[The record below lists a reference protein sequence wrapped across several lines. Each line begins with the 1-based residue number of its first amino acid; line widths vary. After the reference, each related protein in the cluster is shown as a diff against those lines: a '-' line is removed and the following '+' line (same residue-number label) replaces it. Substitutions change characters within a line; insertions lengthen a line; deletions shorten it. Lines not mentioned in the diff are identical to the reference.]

1 MNAPVKAEN
10 QIAESKPRSVKAY
23 VSDVKI
29 RQKFEEILGKKA
41 QGFLASVMQ
50 VANQPHLVEA
60 VPATVINAAMMAATL
75 DLPINNNLGFAYIV
89 PYSTDAK
96 DEYGKKIPLLDK
108 DGNQVKK
115 HYKGKEYPQCLKV
128 VEAQFQLGYKGFI
141 QLAQRSGQFA
151 RIAATPVYEGQ
162 LINANPLL
170 GYEFDWGVTSKGEPI
185 GYVAFFKLLNGFTA
199 ELYMTASEVK
209 AHAGRY
215 SQSYKSG
222 YGVWKDNFEAMAL
235 KTVTKLLLSKQAPL
249 SIEMQTAQL
258 ADQAIV
264 RDVETNDFD
273 YIDHNE
279 SVGSIE
285 APETTLDQQ
294 EFQQLITSIQS
305 GDLDKAFVL
314 SGEAGYVLSE
324 TQKAE
329 LAGV

>member
-1 MNAPVKAEN
+1 MNAPVKTEN
-10 QIAESKPRSVKAY
+10 QIAEHDPKSIKAY
-23 VSDVKI
+23 VSDAKI
-29 RQKFEEILGKKA
+29 RQKFEEVLGKKT

-50 VANQPHLVEA
+50 VANQPQLKGA

-89 PYSTDAK
+89 PYKRKFKDAQ
-96 DEYGKKIPLLDK
+96 GKWSESL
-108 DGNQVKK
+108 
-115 HYKGKEYPQCLKV
+115 
-128 VEAQFQLGYKGFI
+128 EAQFQMGYKGFI

-162 LINANPLL
+162 LISANPLL
-170 GYEFDWGVTSKGEPI
+170 GYEFDWTIPNQGEAI

-199 ELYMTASEVK
+199 ELYMSTADVK
-209 AHAGRY
+209 KHAGKY
-215 SQSYKSG
+215 SQSFK
-222 YGVWKDNFEAMAL
+222 YGSSVWKDNFESMAL

-279 SVGSIE
+279 SVGAIE
-285 APETTLDQQ
+285 TKMTVPDA
-294 EFQQLITSIQS
+294 EFPVLLEQIK
-305 GDLDKAFVL
+305 GGAF
-314 SGEAGYVLSE
+314 EKDYVLSE
-324 TQKAE
+324 YALTDAQRQAVE
-329 LAGV
+329 VLP

>member
-1 MNAPVKAEN
+1 MNAPVKTEN
-10 QIAESKPRSVKAY
+10 QIAEHDPKSIKAY

-29 RQKFEEILGKKA
+29 RQKFEEVLGKKT

-50 VANQPHLVEA
+50 VANQPQLKGA

-89 PYSTDAK
+89 PYKRKFKDAQ
-96 DEYGKKIPLLDK
+96 GKWSESL
-108 DGNQVKK
+108 
-115 HYKGKEYPQCLKV
+115 
-128 VEAQFQLGYKGFI
+128 EAQFQMGYKGFI

-151 RIAATPVYEGQ
+151 RIAATPVFEGQ
-162 LINANPLL
+162 LISANPLL
-170 GYEFDWGVTSKGEPI
+170 GYEFDWTIPNQGEAI

-199 ELYMTASEVK
+199 ELYMSTADVK
-209 AHAGRY
+209 KHAGKY
-215 SQSYKSG
+215 SQSFKYGS
-222 YGVWKDNFEAMAL
+222 GVWKDNFESMAL

-279 SVGSIE
+279 SVGAIE
-285 APETTLDQQ
+285 TKMTVPDA
-294 EFQQLITSIQS
+294 EFPVLLEQIK
-305 GDLDKAFVL
+305 GGAF
-314 SGEAGYVLSE
+314 EKDYVLSE
-324 TQKAE
+324 YALTDAQRQAVE
-329 LAGV
+329 VLP

>member
-10 QIAESKPRSVKAY
+10 QVAEHDPKSIKAY
-23 VSDVKI
+23 VSDAKI
-29 RQKFEEILGKKA
+29 RQKFEEVLGKKT

-50 VANQPHLVEA
+50 VANQPQLKGA

-89 PYSTDAK
+89 PYKRKFKDAQ
-96 DEYGKKIPLLDK
+96 GKWSESL
-108 DGNQVKK
+108 
-115 HYKGKEYPQCLKV
+115 
-128 VEAQFQLGYKGFI
+128 EAQFQMGYKGFI

-151 RIAATPVYEGQ
+151 RIAATPVFEGQ
-162 LINANPLL
+162 LISANPLL
-170 GYEFDWGVTSKGEPI
+170 GYEFDWTIPNQGEAI

-199 ELYMTASEVK
+199 ELYMSTADIK
-209 AHAGRY
+209 KHAGKY
-215 SQSYKSG
+215 SQSFKYGS
-222 YGVWKDNFEAMAL
+222 GVWKDNFESMAL

-279 SVGSIE
+279 SVGAIE
-285 APETTLDQQ
+285 TKMTVPDA
-294 EFQQLITSIQS
+294 EFPVLLEQIK
-305 GDLDKAFVL
+305 GGAF
-314 SGEAGYVLSE
+314 EKDYVLSE
-324 TQKAE
+324 YALTDAQRQAVE
-329 LAGV
+329 VLP

>member
-10 QIAESKPRSVKAY
+10 QIAEHDPKSIKAY
-23 VSDVKI
+23 VSDAKI
-29 RQKFEEILGKKA
+29 RQKFEEVLGKKT

-50 VANQPHLVEA
+50 VANQPQLKGA

-89 PYSTDAK
+89 PYKRKFKDAQ
-96 DEYGKKIPLLDK
+96 GKWSESL
-108 DGNQVKK
+108 
-115 HYKGKEYPQCLKV
+115 
-128 VEAQFQLGYKGFI
+128 EAQFQMGYKGFI

-151 RIAATPVYEGQ
+151 RIAATPVFEGQ
-162 LINANPLL
+162 LISANPLL
-170 GYEFDWGVTSKGEPI
+170 GYEFDWTIPNQGEAI

-199 ELYMTASEVK
+199 ELYMSTADIK
-209 AHAGRY
+209 KHAGKY
-215 SQSYKSG
+215 SQSFKYGS
-222 YGVWKDNFEAMAL
+222 GVWKDNFESMAL

-264 RDVETNDFD
+264 RDVETNNFD

-324 TQKAE
+324 AQKAE

>member
-1 MNAPVKAEN
+1 MNAPVKTEN
-10 QIAESKPRSVKAY
+10 QVAEHDPKSIKAY
-23 VSDVKI
+23 VSDAKI
-29 RQKFEEILGKKA
+29 RQKFEEVLGKKT

-50 VANQPHLVEA
+50 VANQPQLKGA

-89 PYSTDAK
+89 PYKRKFKDAQ
-96 DEYGKKIPLLDK
+96 GKWSESL
-108 DGNQVKK
+108 
-115 HYKGKEYPQCLKV
+115 
-128 VEAQFQLGYKGFI
+128 EAQFQMGYKGFI

-162 LINANPLL
+162 LISANPLL
-170 GYEFDWGVTSKGEPI
+170 GYEFDWTIPNQGEAI

-199 ELYMTASEVK
+199 ELYMSTADVK
-209 AHAGRY
+209 KHAGKY
-215 SQSYKSG
+215 SQSFKYGS
-222 YGVWKDNFEAMAL
+222 GVWKDNFESMAL

-279 SVGSIE
+279 SVGAIE
-285 APETTLDQQ
+285 TKMTVPDA
-294 EFQQLITSIQS
+294 EFPVLLEQIK
-305 GDLDKAFVL
+305 GGAF
-314 SGEAGYVLSE
+314 EKDYVLSE
-324 TQKAE
+324 YALTDAQRQAVE
-329 LAGV
+329 VLP

>member
-10 QIAESKPRSVKAY
+10 QIAEHDPKSIKAY
-23 VSDVKI
+23 VSDAKI
-29 RQKFEEILGKKA
+29 RQKFEEVLGKKT

-50 VANQPHLVEA
+50 VANQPQLKGA

-89 PYSTDAK
+89 PYKRKFKDAQ
-96 DEYGKKIPLLDK
+96 GKWSESL
-108 DGNQVKK
+108 
-115 HYKGKEYPQCLKV
+115 
-128 VEAQFQLGYKGFI
+128 EAQFQMGYKGFI

-151 RIAATPVYEGQ
+151 RIAATPVFEGQ
-162 LINANPLL
+162 LISANPLL
-170 GYEFDWGVTSKGEPI
+170 GYEFDWTIPNQGEAI

-199 ELYMTASEVK
+199 ELYMSTADVK
-209 AHAGRY
+209 KHAGKY
-215 SQSYKSG
+215 SQSFKYGS
-222 YGVWKDNFEAMAL
+222 GVWKDNFESMAL

>member
-1 MNAPVKAEN
+1 MNAPVKTEN
-10 QIAESKPRSVKAY
+10 QIAEHDPKSIKAY
-23 VSDVKI
+23 VSDAKI
-29 RQKFEEILGKKA
+29 RQKFEEVLGKKT

-50 VANQPHLVEA
+50 VANQPQLKGA

-89 PYSTDAK
+89 PYKRKFKDAQ
-96 DEYGKKIPLLDK
+96 GKWSESL
-108 DGNQVKK
+108 
-115 HYKGKEYPQCLKV
+115 
-128 VEAQFQLGYKGFI
+128 EAQFQMGYKGFI

-162 LINANPLL
+162 LISANPLL
-170 GYEFDWGVTSKGEPI
+170 GYEFDWTIPNQGEAI

-199 ELYMTASEVK
+199 ELYMSTADVK
-209 AHAGRY
+209 KHAGKY
-215 SQSYKSG
+215 SQSFKYGS
-222 YGVWKDNFEAMAL
+222 GVWKDNFESMAL

-279 SVGSIE
+279 SVGAIE
-285 APETTLDQQ
+285 TKMTVPDA
-294 EFQQLITSIQS
+294 EFPVLLEQIK
-305 GDLDKAFVL
+305 GGAF
-314 SGEAGYVLSE
+314 EKDYVLSE
-324 TQKAE
+324 YALTDAQRQAVE
-329 LAGV
+329 VLP